1 MIINKLSLTNFR
13 NYKDLDVSFDPK
25 LNIIYGNN
33 AQGKTNILEA
43 IYVCATSKSHRTN
56 AFREMIQMEFKEA
69 HIHISLEKD
78 KNEYA
83 IDVHLNQT
91 GKKQFSINKLPI
103 RKLDELLGVI
113 HVIMFSPED
122 LSLIKNGPKDRRR
135 FIDIEL
141 SQLNGVYF
149 HYLQQYHRLLKQRN
163 ALLKECQRKPSHDN
177 REQLDIWDIQVV
189 HYGAKVIEI
198 RDDFIRDLNEI
209 YKKRHFDISGGQE
222 LMDLKYDKNVSLD
235 DYEDKLKKAQDKDI
249 RFGSTSVGPHRDDLL
264 FDLNGVD
271 LRKYGSQ
278 GQQRTAALS
287 LKLSEID
294 LVIERR
300 DENPVLL
307 LDDVLSELD
316 ANRQSY
322 LMEHLDGIQTFIT
335 CTGVEDF
342 IKKDFDNKLFL
353 NVENGEIA

>member
-1 MIINKLSLTNFR
+1 MIINKLYLTNFR
-13 NYKDLDVSFDPK
+13 NYKDLEVSFDPK

-56 AFREMIQMEFKEA
+56 VFREMIQMEFRESHITVGIKKEG
-69 HIHISLEKD
+69 SD
-78 KNEYA
+78 YD
-83 IDVHLNQT
+83 IDVHLNQS
-91 GKKQFSINKLPI
+91 GKKQFAINKLPI
-103 RKLDELLGVI
+103 KKLDELLGVL

-141 SQLNGVYF
+141 SQLNSVYF

-163 ALLKECQRKPSHDN
+163 ALLKECQRTPSYDN

-189 HYGAKVIEI
+189 YYGAKVIEL
-198 RDDFIRDLNEI
+198 RDDFIKNLNII
-209 YKKRHFDISGGQE
+209 YKKRHFDISGGKE
-222 LMDLKYDKNVSLD
+222 LMDLRYDKNVNLEE
-235 DYEDKLKKAQDKDI
+235 YEVKLKKVQDKDI

-294 LVIERR
+294 LVIDRK
-300 DENPVLL
+300 DEKPVLL

-316 ANRQSY
+316 ANRQVY
-322 LMEHLDGIQTFIT
+322 LMENLEGIQTFIT
-335 CTGVEDF
+335 CTGIEGF
-342 IKKDFDNKLFL
+342 IKKDLKDKLFL
-353 NVENGEIA
+353 NIENGEIA

>member
-1 MIINKLSLTNFR
+1 MIINKLSLKSFR
-13 NYKDLDVSFDPK
+13 NYKDLEVSFDPK

-56 AFREMIQMEFKEA
+56 AFREMIQMEFRES
-69 HIHISLEKD
+69 HINIGINKD
-78 KNEYA
+78 NNDYD
-83 IDVHLNQT
+83 IDVHLNQS
-91 GKKQFSINKLPI
+91 GKKQFAINKLPI
-103 RKLDELLGVI
+103 KKLDELLGVL

-141 SQLNGVYF
+141 SQLNSVYF

-163 ALLKECQRKPSHDN
+163 ALLKECQRSPSPEN
-177 REQLDIWDIQVV
+177 RDQLDIWDIQVV
-189 HYGAKVIEI
+189 QYGSKVIEL
-198 RDDFIRDLNEI
+198 RHDFIKDLNEI

-235 DYEDKLKKAQDKDI
+235 DYQDKLKKAQDKDI

-294 LVIERR
+294 LVIDRK
-300 DENPVLL
+300 DEKPVLL

-316 ANRQSY
+316 ANRQLY
-322 LMEHLDGIQTFIT
+322 LMENLDGIQTFIT

-342 IKKDFDNKLFL
+342 IKQDMGDKLFL
-353 NVENGEIA
+353 NVKSGEIA